1 MKRLSILGSAVMAIF
16 LFKSPSHATVVQEA
30 PISYAKAGTAITVS
44 VSTSAWTLSN
54 TATSYVAQRGTI
66 VVTNP
71 AANSAVIEAI
81 CHASA
86 PTEAIT
92 VRINEIGPGM
102 NRQMP
107 CGGGLNL
114 YLLSLGSAAQ
124 NIGVWEV
131 GQ

>member
-1 MKRLSILGSAVMAIF
+1 MKRLSILGGAVMALF
-16 LFKSPSHATVVQEA
+16 LVPSVHATVVQEA
-30 PISYAKAGTAITVS
+30 PISYTKAGTAITVS

-54 TATSYVAQRGTI
+54 NSTSYVAQRAGMR
-66 VVTNP
+66 VTNP
-71 AANSAVIEAI
+71 SGNSNKIYAI

-92 VRINEIGPGM
+92 VLINEVAPGS
-102 NRQMP
+102 NITMP

-114 YLLSLGSAAQ
+114 YLLALTAAQ
-124 NIGVWEV
+124 NIDVWEV